1 MKPPNLTW
9 TRITAALR
17 APTAARWQIERVSEG
32 LRLSLGSQ
40 PAFVMPVD
48 LDDSRSMLRLR
59 AVLTQAMKAGAPS
72 TGGVSLVGL
81 KATEEAQLD
90 RLLTEVLGP
99 GSWSSGSVSESRM
112 QLGLIK
118 AWGQAPRAGL
128 SLLAILVGVNLMLTP
143 AEQGTAVA
151 PTAPV
156 AALTSVLGAS
166 PPDQPVGW
174 LESISRS
181 IMTAGVGSVRAL
193 SLEALPQGGVYRL
206 QVQLNP
212 EATAR
217 VMGGLAPAEGF
228 RQSLSK
234 VAGQQSVTLD
244 AERGVLSLVFVPAR
258 GAAAA
263 GLSAEA
269 FTTQAAELG
278 LQVSSGGRV
287 ADQPVQRLAQ
297 LLGRVGP
304 SLSWSSL
311 QRLSLQASPKDAG
324 LATLQLELRP

>member
-1 MKPPNLTW
+1 MKPPKLTW

-17 APTAARWQIERVSEG
+17 APSAARWQIERVSEG
-32 LRLSLGSQ
+32 LRLGLGSQ
-40 PAFVMPVD
+40 PPFVMPVD
-48 LDDSRSMLRLR
+48 PDDDRSMLRLK
-59 AVLTQAMKAGAPS
+59 AVLMQAMKASAPGA
-72 TGGVSLVGL
+72 GGVSLTGL
-81 KATEEAQLD
+81 NPTEQARLE
-90 RLLTEVLGP
+90 RLLAEVLGP
-99 GSWSSGSVSESRM
+99 GSWRSGSVSKSRM

-118 AWGQAPRAGL
+118 AWRQAPRAGL
-128 SLLAILVGVNLMLTP
+128 SLLVILVGVNLMLTP
-143 AEQGTAVA
+143 AEQGNPV
-151 PTAPV
+151 APV
-156 AALTSVLGAS
+156 APVAVVTSALGTTPA
-166 PPDQPVGW
+166 DQPVGW

-181 IMTAGVGSVRAL
+181 VMTAGVGSVRAL

-206 QVQLNP
+206 EVQLNP

-217 VMGGLAPAEGF
+217 VMGGSAPAEGL

-244 AERGVLSLVFVPAR
+244 AERGLLSLVFVPAR

-269 FTTQAAELG
+269 FATQAAELG
-278 LQVSSGGRV
+278 LQVSSEGRV

-304 SLSWSSL
+304 ALSWSSL
-311 QRLSLQASPKDAG
+311 ERLSLRASPNGAG
-324 LATLQLELRP
+324 LASLQLELRP